1 MIERKIPNGT
11 RVKMKNLKELYRRR
25 MPVRYGI
32 SSDMFCMS
40 CLLGTITASDESESG
55 ENYSVENYSVKF
67 DNGRTSSTWSISKD
81 MFDVIVP
88 FKSFN
93 DLMKK

>member
-11 RVKMKNLKELYRRR
+11 RVKMKNLEELYRRCIS
-25 MPVRYGI
+25 VRYGI

-40 CLLGTITASDESESG
+40 CLLGTITASNESESG
-55 ENYSVENYSVKF
+55 ENYSVKF

>member
-40 CLLGTITASDESESG
+40 CLLGTITASNESESG
-55 ENYSVENYSVKF
+55 ENYSVKF